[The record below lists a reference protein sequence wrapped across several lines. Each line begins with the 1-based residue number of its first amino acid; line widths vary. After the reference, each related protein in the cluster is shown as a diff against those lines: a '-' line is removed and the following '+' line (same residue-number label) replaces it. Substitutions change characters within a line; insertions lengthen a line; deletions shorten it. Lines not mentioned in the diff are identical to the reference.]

1 MFIPIPLKEKYIM
14 SDWQEISPQKA
25 NEKIELEGANVID
38 IRDPDSYAGSHISGA
53 IQLIDKKEADD
64 FMTTSDKEK
73 PLIVYCY
80 HGISSQA
87 AAAYFAQ
94 KGFNEVYSMAG
105 GFESY
110 HLSYPAELFSKTK
123 DRFAAVS
130 FSKLS
135 PYSLW

>member
-1 MFIPIPLKEKYIM
+1 MEDFM
-14 SDWQEISPQKA
+14 SDWREISAQKT
-25 NEKIELEGANVID
+25 NEKIEMEEVNIID
-38 IRDPDSYAGSHISGA
+38 IRDPDSYEGSHIPGA

-64 FMTTSDKEK
+64 FINTSDKGK

-94 KGFNEVYSMAG
+94 KGFNEVYSMTG

-110 HLSYPAELFSKTK
+110 HLSYPTE
-123 DRFAAVS
+123 
-130 FSKLS
+130 
-135 PYSLW
+135 P

>member
-1 MFIPIPLKEKYIM
+1 M
-14 SDWQEISPQKA
+14 SDWREISAQKA
-25 NEKIELEGANVID
+25 NEKIEMEEANVID
-38 IRDPDSYAGSHISGA
+38 IRDPDSFAGSHIPGA

-80 HGISSQA
+80 HGISSQG

-94 KGFNEVYSMAG
+94 QGFKEVYSMAG

-110 HLSYPAELFSKTK
+110 HLSYPTE
-123 DRFAAVS
+123 
-130 FSKLS
+130 
-135 PYSLW
+135 P